1 MIFSKEELSEIFKT
15 KVEKNIDDIC
25 VDSRE
30 AKSGDLFI
38 ALKGENLDG
47 HDFVKSAFENGAAL
61 SLVQCKKCENCDCGK
76 NLVEVNSTYQGLLD
90 LAKYNVARTN
100 AKYIGVTGSIGK
112 TTTKNLIY
120 HLLSKFF
127 PNEIY
132 VTKKNFNSKIGLP
145 ICAACMGRNTK
156 IGIFEMGMSAPGD
169 IKNLLKIISPNI
181 SVITHICET
190 HLEFFNSVWDIAK
203 AKSEIM
209 ETDIPQDAV
218 IIPADSAYTDFLKN
232 KAKNSGAKNI
242 FTFGFSKSDAQ
253 IISQKQFEDKTEIV
267 ANIFGK
273 EIRYCVNCHNDSV
286 IPNSLAAIL
295 AAHAAS
301 KIDLQDL
308 ANEIAEF
315 SSTDRRG
322 EIFEKNGV
330 TVIDDSYNACYTSVR
345 SAIKSLAKYSG
356 NKCSGDKYSENKCSG
371 DKCSGRKILAIGDM
385 KELGKRSRF
394 FHENLAPTIDKFG
407 VDLVFAC
414 GESAKYLF
422 ENLREEKRGGWY
434 ENSQKLSEDLVSK
447 IRKGDKI
454 LVKGSNSM
462 QMNKVVEA
470 IGHAL

>member
-15 KVEKNIDDIC
+15 KVEKDVDDIC
-25 VDSRE
+25 IDSRK

-38 ALKGENLDG
+38 ALKGENVDG
-47 HDFVKSAFENGAAL
+47 HDFVRSAFENGAAL
-61 SLVQCKKCENCDCGK
+61 SMVQCESSNYYEREENLIK
-76 NLVEVNSTYQGLLD
+76 INSTYQGLQD

-120 HLLSKFF
+120 HLLSKNF
-127 PNEIY
+127 PSEIY

-145 ICAACMGRNTK
+145 ICAACMPRKTK
-156 IGIFEMGMSAPGD
+156 IGIFEMGMGAIGD
-169 IKNLLKIISPNI
+169 IKNLIKIIEPSV

-190 HLEFFNSVWDIAK
+190 HLEFFNCVWDIAK

-209 ETDIPQDAV
+209 ETRIPQDAV
-218 IIPADSAYTDFLKN
+218 IIPADSAYTNFLKN
-232 KAKNSGAKNI
+232 KAKNLGSKNI

-253 IISQKQFEDKTEIV
+253 IISQNQFSDRTEIV
-267 ANIFGK
+267 ANILGK
-273 EIRYCVNCHNDSV
+273 KIRYCVNCHNNSV

-308 ANEIAEF
+308 ANEIKNF
-315 SSTDRRG
+315 SSANRRG
-322 EIFEKNGV
+322 EIFEKNGI
-330 TVIDDSYNACYTSVR
+330 TIIDDSYNACYTSVR
-345 SAIKSLAKYSG
+345 SAIESLSKY
-356 NKCSGDKYSENKCSG
+356 
-371 DKCSGRKILAIGDM
+371 SGRKILAIGDM
-385 KELGKRSRF
+385 KELGKNSRF
-394 FHENLAPTIDKFG
+394 FHENLSSTIDKFG

-414 GESAKYLF
+414 GELSKYLF

-434 ENSQKLSEDLVSK
+434 ENSQKLSESIVSK
-447 IRKGDKI
+447 IQKGDTI

-470 IGHAL
+470 IDHAL

>member
-15 KVEKNIDDIC
+15 RIEKDVDDIC
-25 VDSRE
+25 IDSRE

-38 ALKGENLDG
+38 ALKGENVDG

-61 SLVQCKKCENCDCGK
+61 SLVQHNVENCNHYSK
-76 NLVEVNSTYQGLLD
+76 NLIEVDSTYKGLLD
-90 LAKYNVARTN
+90 LAKYNVAHTN

-145 ICAACMGRNTK
+145 ICAACMPRNTK
-156 IGIFEMGMSAPGD
+156 IGIFEMGMSAPSD
-169 IKNLLKIISPNI
+169 IKNLLKIIEPNV

-209 ETDIPQDAV
+209 ETKILQHAV

-232 KAKNSGAKNI
+232 KAKNLGTKNI

-253 IISQKQFEDKTEIV
+253 IISQNHFSDRTEIV
-267 ANIFGK
+267 ANILGDK
-273 EIRYCVNCHNDSV
+273 IRYFVNCHNDSV

-301 KIDLQDL
+301 EIDLQNL
-308 ANEIAEF
+308 ANEIENF
-315 SSTDRRG
+315 SSASRRG

-330 TVIDDSYNACYTSVR
+330 TIIDDSYNACYTSVR
-345 SAIKSLAKYSG
+345 SAIKSLSKY
-356 NKCSGDKYSENKCSG
+356 
-371 DKCSGRKILAIGDM
+371 SGRKIFAIGDM
-385 KELGKRSRF
+385 KELGKNSRF
-394 FHENLAPTIDKFG
+394 FHENLAPTIDKFD

-414 GESAKYLF
+414 GELAKYLF
-422 ENLREEKRGGWY
+422 KNLREEKRGVWY
-434 ENSQKLSEDLVSK
+434 ENSQKLSENIISK
-447 IRKGDKI
+447 IQKGDKI

-462 QMNKVVEA
+462 QMNKIVEA
-470 IGHAL
+470 IKNAL

>member
-15 KVEKNIDDIC
+15 RIEKDVDDIC
-25 VDSRE
+25 IDSRE
-30 AKSGDLFI
+30 AKSRDLFI
-38 ALKGENLDG
+38 ALKGENVDG
-47 HDFVKSAFENGAAL
+47 HGFVKSAFENGATLA
-61 SLVQCKKCENCDCGK
+61 LVQREICNCSK
-76 NLVEVNSTYQGLLD
+76 NLVKVDSTYNGLLD

-120 HLLSKFF
+120 HLLSKTF

-145 ICAACMGRNTK
+145 ICAACMPRNTK
-156 IGIFEMGMSAPGD
+156 IGIFEMGISAPGD
-169 IKNLLKIISPNI
+169 IKNLTEIIEPNV

-209 ETDIPQDAV
+209 ETKIPQHTV
-218 IIPADSAYTDFLKN
+218 IIPADSAYADFLKH
-232 KAKNSGAKNI
+232 KARNLGAKNI

-253 IISQKQFEDKTEIV
+253 IISQKQFEDRTEIIADV
-267 ANIFGK
+267 FGK

-295 AAHAAS
+295 AAHATS
-301 KIDLQDL
+301 EIDIQDL
-308 ANEIAEF
+308 ANNVENF
-315 SSTDRRG
+315 SSANRRG

-330 TVIDDSYNACYTSVR
+330 TIIDDSYNACYTSVR
-345 SAIKSLAKYSG
+345 SAIKSLSKY
-356 NKCSGDKYSENKCSG
+356 
-371 DKCSGRKILAIGDM
+371 SGRKILAIGDM
-385 KELGKRSRF
+385 KELGKNSRF
-394 FHENLAPTIDKFG
+394 FHENLSSTIDKFD

-414 GESAKYLF
+414 GELARYLF

-434 ENSQKLSEDLVSK
+434 ENSQKLSEDIVSK
-447 IRKGDKI
+447 IQKGDKI

-462 QMNKVVEA
+462 QMNKIVEA
-470 IGHAL
+470 IKNAL

>member
-15 KVEKNIDDIC
+15 KVEKSVNDIC
-25 VDSRE
+25 IDSRE
-30 AKSGDLFI
+30 AKPGDLFI
-38 ALKGENLDG
+38 ALKGENVDG
-47 HDFVKSAFENGAAL
+47 HDFVKSALEHGATL
-61 SLVQCKKCENCDCGK
+61 SLVQQWNCECDE
-76 NLVEVNSTYQGLLD
+76 NLIKVNSTYQGLLD
-90 LAKYNVARTN
+90 LAKYNVAKAN
-100 AKYIGVTGSIGK
+100 ARYIGVTGSIGK

-145 ICAACMGRNTK
+145 ICAACMPRNTK
-156 IGIFEMGMSAPGD
+156 IGIFEMGMGAAGD
-169 IKNLLKIISPNI
+169 IKNLIKIIEPNI

-209 ETDIPQDAV
+209 ETKILQEAV
-218 IIPADSAYTDFLKN
+218 VVPADSAYSDFLKN

-253 IISQKQFEDKTEIV
+253 IISQNQFSDRTEIV
-267 ANIFGK
+267 ANILGK

-301 KIDLQDL
+301 KVDLQDL
-308 ANEIAEF
+308 ANEVENFISAN
-315 SSTDRRG
+315 RRG
-322 EIFEKNGV
+322 EIFEKNGI
-330 TVIDDSYNACYTSVR
+330 TIIDDSYNACYTSVR
-345 SAIKSLAKYSG
+345 SAIESLSKY
-356 NKCSGDKYSENKCSG
+356 
-371 DKCSGRKILAIGDM
+371 SGRKILAIGDM
-385 KELGKRSRF
+385 KELGRNGRF
-394 FHENLAPTIDKFG
+394 FHENLSPTIDKFG
-407 VDLVFAC
+407 IDLVFAC
-414 GESAKYLF
+414 GDLSKYLF
-422 ENLREEKRGGWY
+422 DNLRGEKRGGWY
-434 ENSQKLSEDLVSK
+434 ENSQKLSEDIVLK
-447 IRKGDKI
+447 IQKGDKI

-470 IGHAL
+470 VSHAI

>member
-15 KVEKNIDDIC
+15 KVENDVDDIC
-25 VDSRE
+25 IDSRE

-38 ALKGENLDG
+38 ALKGENVDG

-61 SLVQCKKCENCDCGK
+61 SLVQHNVENYNHYSK
-76 NLVEVNSTYQGLLD
+76 NLIEVDSTYKGLLD
-90 LAKYNVARTN
+90 LAKYNVAHAN
-100 AKYIGVTGSIGK
+100 VNYIGVTGSIGK

-145 ICAACMGRNTK
+145 ICAACMPRNTK
-156 IGIFEMGMSAPGD
+156 IGIFEMGMSAHGD
-169 IKNLLKIISPNI
+169 IKNLIKIIEPNV

-190 HLEFFNSVWDIAK
+190 HLEFFNSIWDIAK

-209 ETDIPQDAV
+209 ETKVPQSAV

-232 KAKNSGAKNI
+232 KAKNLGAKNI

-253 IISQKQFEDKTEIV
+253 IISQNHFSDRTEIV

-273 EIRYCVNCHNDSV
+273 KIRYCVNCHNDSV

-295 AAHAAS
+295 AVHAAS
-301 KIDLQDL
+301 EMYLQDIDLQNL
-308 ANEIAEF
+308 ANEIENF
-315 SSTDRRG
+315 SSTNRRG

-330 TVIDDSYNACYTSVR
+330 TIIDDSYNACYTSVR

-356 NKCSGDKYSENKCSG
+356 
-371 DKCSGRKILAIGDM
+371 RKILAIGDM
-385 KELGKRSRF
+385 KELGKNSRF
-394 FHENLAPTIDKFG
+394 FHENLSSTIDKFD

-414 GESAKYLF
+414 GELAKYLF

-434 ENSQKLSEDLVSK
+434 ENSQKLSENIISK
-447 IRKGDKI
+447 IQKGDKI

-462 QMNKVVEA
+462 QMNKIVEA
-470 IGHAL
+470 IGEAIKNAL